1 MFRIITKDNQM
12 YEFDTLEE
20 MIFAIVSTFGTH
32 DIVKCIYR
40 DPSQKDFVGE
50 VWVR

>member
-1 MFRIITKDNQM
+1 MFRVKTKDGQIH
-12 YEFDTLEE
+12 EFDTLEE
-20 MIFAIVSTFGTH
+20 MIVTIVSTFGTH